1 MSALK
6 KSGEF
11 DNVYPKIK
19 NIKDK
24 LHQFLK
30 DFSNLEEYQ
39 VIRLNLK
46 ARKFANELKDKKE
59 KNKKL
64 EFDGFVIIGKNKEI
78 IKEWGKNT
86 AALFF
91 DIECIE
97 VSNLHFV
104 IQFPVISI
112 NRISLLNFT
121 HLNNPVHNSYFKP
134 EFLLRTQENI
144 SSFSPSNYSEFVNFF
159 SEKIPKI
166 LDIYKSDLIDRF
178 LFACPKDSSK
188 LC

>member
-19 NIKDK
+19 NIKDN

-97 VSNLHFV
+97 V
-104 IQFPVISI
+104 
-112 NRISLLNFT
+112 
-121 HLNNPVHNSYFKP
+121 
-134 EFLLRTQENI
+134 
-144 SSFSPSNYSEFVNFF
+144 
-159 SEKIPKI
+159 
-166 LDIYKSDLIDRF
+166 
-178 LFACPKDSSK
+178 
-188 LC
+188 

>member
-1 MSALK
+1 MSTLK

-64 EFDGFVIIGKNKEI
+64 EFEVVPFSGKNF
-78 IKEWGKNT
+78 WV
-86 AALFF
+86 F
-91 DIECIE
+91 
-97 VSNLHFV
+97 
-104 IQFPVISI
+104 
-112 NRISLLNFT
+112 
-121 HLNNPVHNSYFKP
+121 
-134 EFLLRTQENI
+134 
-144 SSFSPSNYSEFVNFF
+144 
-159 SEKIPKI
+159 
-166 LDIYKSDLIDRF
+166 
-178 LFACPKDSSK
+178 
-188 LC
+188 